1 MVRRSASRRS
11 AHPARR
17 GGGDWPLGSAAS
29 GPGRLEYRIQRHKV
43 WSADP
48 IEVTAGTGAS
58 VAFVAVKD
66 QSIGLVPDDLERIFD
81 RFERAV
87 PLPRVEGLG
96 LGPWIAR
103 RVVKARGGVISAEGQ
118 PGQGALFTVRLP
130 LTQASLFGAGRTAVD
145 SHTILI
151 VEDEQ
156 ESRESL
162 TELLE
167 LEGFNVVTATNGL
180 EAWEYLHTSHQPSLI
195 VLDVTMPV
203 MDGRQFRQLQL
214 KDDELAKIPT
224 IVVSALSASATAD
237 LAALKAF
244 RKPFFSKGDRAA
256 AVIPEELSAKAD
268 EDERNPGKQKLILR
282 FTLPRGS
289 YATMI
294 VKRLTQTKER

>member
-1 MVRRSASRRS
+1 V
-11 AHPARR
+11 
-17 GGGDWPLGSAAS
+17 
-29 GPGRLEYRIQRHKV
+29 
-43 WSADP
+43 
-48 IEVTAGTGAS
+48 GTGAS

-66 QSIGLVPDDLERIFD
+66 QGIGLAPDDLERIFD

-87 PLPRVEGLG
+87 PLSRVEGLG
-96 LGPWIAR
+96 LGLWIAG
-103 RVVKARGGVISAEGQ
+103 RVVEARGGVISAEGQ

-130 LTQASLFGAGRTAVD
+130 LTQASLFGAGRSAVD

-180 EAWEYLHTSHQPSLI
+180 EAWEYLHTSHQPCLI

-244 RKPFFSKGDRAA
+244 RKPVNFAA
-256 AVIPEELSAKAD
+256 
-268 EDERNPGKQKLILR
+268 LISVLR
-282 FTLPRGS
+282 DNCGRRDPDAN
-289 YATMI
+289 Y
-294 VKRLTQTKER
+294 